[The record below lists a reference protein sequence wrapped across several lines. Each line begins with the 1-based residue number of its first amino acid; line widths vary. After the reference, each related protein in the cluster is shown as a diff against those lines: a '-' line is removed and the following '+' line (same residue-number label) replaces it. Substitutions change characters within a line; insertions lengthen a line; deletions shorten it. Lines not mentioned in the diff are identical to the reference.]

1 LAYPAS
7 AGEGEEHKTPESLSG
22 MSNWALDFGATNHMA
37 AGDKGFTVNTS
48 RSEAKVTLAD
58 GN

>member
-1 LAYPAS
+1 
-7 AGEGEEHKTPESLSG
+7 

-48 RSEAKVTLAD
+48 RSGAKVTLAD
-58 GN
+58 GH